1 MEMEKIKKL
10 AQEKLSQDGYEMTSG
25 RSYAIATK
33 PVDSYGGD
41 SNIVIWLTN
50 GDEYHDAVLSGEYT
64 TKGNNVLSTSSV
76 LFETGVSSEKVA
88 NEVDSFINRVT
99 NIIDKS
105 IIKKVSPEQSNH
117 DKLDDKYVQTF
128 QDLKDHQKDFE
139 NSMKTLPSVK
149 IPDGYDLLIDVRK
162 SASHEQE
169 VMISITKTNSSEYGI
184 EIHTEKGVISKMK
197 GASSSDQKVTDAY
210 LDILTNIK
218 DSPAEFLTNLNKY
231 NQLAITH
238 VLSKRDL
245 DESAKVLNSSS
256 PKDLKSSYNKSK

>member
-1 MEMEKIKKL
+1 MEMEDIKKV
-10 AQEKLSQDGYEMTSG
+10 AQDKLTLDGYEMTSG

-41 SNIVIWLTN
+41 SNIVIWLTK
-50 GDEYHDAVLSGEYT
+50 GDEYHDAVLSGEFT
-64 TKGNNVLSTSSV
+64 NKGNNVLSTSSI
-76 LFETGVSSEKVA
+76 LFKKGVSPEKVSD
-88 NEVDSFINRVT
+88 EIDSFVSRVT
-99 NIIDKS
+99 DIIDKS
-105 IIKKVSPEQSNH
+105 IIKKISPEQNNH

-128 QDLKDHQKDFE
+128 QDLKAHQKDFE

-169 VMISITKTNSSEYGI
+169 VKISITKTNSSEYGI
-184 EIHTEKGVISKMK
+184 EIHTEKGAIAKMK
-197 GASSSDQKVTDAY
+197 GATSSEQKVTDAY

-218 DSPAEFLTNLNKY
+218 DSPAEFLNNLNQY

-238 VLSKRDL
+238 VIVKKDL
-245 DESAKVLNSSS
+245 DESAKALSASL
-256 PKDLKSSYNKSK
+256 PKALKSSFNKTK